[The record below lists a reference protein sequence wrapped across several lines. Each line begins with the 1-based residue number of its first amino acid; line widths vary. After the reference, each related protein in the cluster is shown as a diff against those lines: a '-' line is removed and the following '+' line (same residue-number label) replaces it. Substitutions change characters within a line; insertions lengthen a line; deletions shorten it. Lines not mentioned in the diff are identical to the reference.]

1 MEVIALWPSTLP
13 PTAFLPRT
21 QMAGWDVSSH
31 LLTFRM
37 EAICYS
43 WQSIIKKEASSQTSR
58 DQESFLFNAHVDFS
72 L

>member
-1 MEVIALWPSTLP
+1 MEAIALWPSTLP

-43 WQSIIKKEASSQTSR
+43 WQSIIKKEAIPKLHETKKV
-58 DQESFLFNAHVDFS
+58 FCLMPT
-72 L
+72 